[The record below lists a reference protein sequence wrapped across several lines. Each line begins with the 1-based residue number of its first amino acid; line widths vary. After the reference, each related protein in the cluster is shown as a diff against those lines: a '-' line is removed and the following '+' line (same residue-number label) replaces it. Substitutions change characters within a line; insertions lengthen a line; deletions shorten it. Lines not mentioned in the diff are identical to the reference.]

1 VPETSRGTRRRADT
15 GLSGLRAPEL
25 TGRGWLNTG
34 GRPLSLADL
43 RGKIVILDFW
53 TFCCINCL
61 HVIDELRPLEEKYA
75 DVLVVVGVHSPK
87 FVHEADP
94 DALAAA
100 VERYDVHH
108 PVLDDPQ
115 LSTWQAYTARAWP
128 TLVVVDPEGYIA
140 ASMSGEGHG
149 HGLDSLIA
157 ELVEQHARKGTL
169 RHGSA
174 PYKPPQHVATELRFP
189 GKVIEL
195 PSGELLVTDAAH
207 HSLAVMDRDLARV
220 MRRIGTGERGLV
232 DGPEEKAQFSEPQGL
247 CLLPADVARA
257 VGYDVVIAD
266 TVNHALRGLTLST
279 GEVRTIAGTG
289 RQWWQ
294 DSPRSGPARAIDLS
308 SPWDVAWYDGRVVIA
323 MAGIHQ
329 LWWYDVRTET
339 VAVLA
344 GTSNEGLRDGP
355 AGDAWMAQPSGLA
368 ASADG
373 LTLWIADSEISAL
386 RRLREGALS
395 TVVGRGLFDFGLRD
409 GDAGQALFQH
419 PLGVCV
425 LPDDTVA
432 VLDTYNNAVRR
443 YDPGTVL
450 VSTMAT
456 GIAEPSGAAVA
467 GDRLVVVESAAHRLT
482 TPPLG
487 AAAVPADTAHRTQRR
502 PTSLAPGQVW
512 LRVPFTPPTGQKLDN
527 RYGPATR
534 LVVSASPPDLLAA
547 GAGEGAELSRRLVL
561 SGTVP
566 DGVLH
571 VSAMAASCD
580 EEGDFPACHVHQ
592 QDWGVPVKILTS
604 GENQLTL
611 ALRAV

>member
-1 VPETSRGTRRRADT
+1 
-15 GLSGLRAPEL
+15 LSGLRAPEL

-34 GRPLSLADL
+34 GRALSLADL
-43 RGKIVILDFW
+43 RGKIVIVDFW

-61 HVIDELRPLEEKYA
+61 HVLDELRPLEEKYG

-100 VERYDVHH
+100 IERYDVHH

-128 TLVVVDPEGYIA
+128 TLVVVDPEGYIV

-169 RHGSA
+169 RDGST
-174 PYKPPQHVATELRFP
+174 PYVPPEHPATELRFP

-195 PSGELLVTDAAH
+195 PTGELLITDTAH
-207 HSLAVMDRDLARV
+207 HSLAVMDRDLAGVR
-220 MRRIGTGERGLV
+220 RRIGTGERGLV

-247 CLLPADVARA
+247 CLLPADAARG

-266 TVNHALRGLTLST
+266 TVNHVLRGLALAT

-294 DSPRSGPARAIDLS
+294 NSPRSGPARAVDLS

-329 LWWYDVRTET
+329 LWSYDLGTET
-339 VAVLA
+339 AAVLA

-368 ASADG
+368 TSADG
-373 LTLWIADSEISAL
+373 LTLWIADSETSAL
-386 RRLREGALS
+386 RRLREGMLS
-395 TVVGRGLFDFGLRD
+395 TVVGRGLFDFGSRD

-419 PLGVCV
+419 PLGVSV

-443 YDPGTVL
+443 YDPSTGL

-456 GIAEPSGAAVA
+456 GIAEPSGAAAV
-467 GDRLVVVESAAHRLT
+467 GDRLVVTESAAHRLT
-482 TPPLG
+482 ALPLG
-487 AAAVPADTAHRTQRR
+487 ASAVAAETAHRTQRR
-502 PTSLAPGQVW
+502 PTSLAPGEVW
-512 LRVPFTPPTGQKLDN
+512 LRVPFAPPTGQKLDN

-534 LVVSASPPDLLAA
+534 LVVSASPPDLLAT

-561 SGTVP
+561 SRAVP

-592 QDWGVPVKILTS
+592 QDWGVPVQVTR
-604 GENQLTL
+604 GGATELTL
-611 ALRAV
+611 SLRERT